1 MFLQGRANL
10 NDNAFRNLSKYTWLN
25 QSDVFTGEIE
35 QAVYSDYIDKNGT
48 MGSKINITVC
58 NDQTMQKAGFAIF
71 VFRKG
76 SQTFSGHVSQIM
88 YHAGIDIDHCNG
100 LDMVEMKN
108 KNGEVVTSGKTKTP
122 VYTIPCLRGTA
133 ITVMLKRTGEGI
145 DRDNNPMP
153 FLELFGWEIFNAQGF
168 SANEC
173 KYGDCIIEKKYGRGF
188 KFAEVYEKFMAD
200 LQQNQSG
207 GYGKQSTQQQVQP
220 QQAQGYNQ
228 PQQQSQ
234 QQQPLQNFAPQYSG
248 NPNAQPYR
256 NLPPLPGR
264 QPVQQQQNVEQQRQQ
279 FNQQNGNDPLPF

>member
-10 NDNAFRNLSKYTWLN
+10 NDNAFRNLSKYAWLN

-35 QAVYSDYIDKNGT
+35 QAVYSDYIDKNGV
-48 MGSKINITVC
+48 MGSKINVTVC
-58 NDQTMQKAGFAIF
+58 NDQTMQKAGFTIF

-76 SQTFSGHVSQIM
+76 SQTFTGHVSQIM
-88 YHAGIDIDHCNG
+88 YHAGIDIDNCNG

-108 KNGEVVTSGKTKTP
+108 KNGDVVKNSKTDTP
-122 VYTIPCLRGTA
+122 IYLIPCLRGTA
-133 ITVMLKRTGEGI
+133 ITVMLKKTGEGR

-173 KYGDCIIEKKYGRGF
+173 KYGDCIIEKTYGRGF

-207 GYGKQSTQQQVQP
+207 GYGKQQAQ
-220 QQAQGYNQ
+220 QQAQPQPTQARGYGEQ
-228 PQQQSQ
+228 AQQQMPYPNQYGSQ
-234 QQQPLQNFAPQYSG
+234 
-248 NPNAQPYR
+248 PNAQPYR

-264 QPVQQQQNVEQQRQQ
+264 PQNMPQPQPTQTQVQQAD
-279 FNQQNGNDPLPF
+279 NGNEPLPF

>member
-133 ITVMLKRTGEGI
+133 ITVMLKRTGEGR

-173 KYGDCIIEKKYGRGF
+173 KYEDCIIEKKYGHGF

-248 NPNAQPYR
+248 NPNAQTYG

-264 QPVQQQQNVEQQRQQ
+264 QPIQQQQNVEQQRQQ
-279 FNQQNGNDPLPF
+279 NGNDPLPF

>member
-10 NDNAFRNLSKYTWLN
+10 NDNAFRDLSKYSWLN

-48 MGSKINITVC
+48 MGSKINVTVC
-58 NDQTMQKAGFAIF
+58 NDQTMQKAGFTIF

-76 SQTFSGHVSQIM
+76 SQTFTGHVSQIM
-88 YHAGIDIDHCNG
+88 YHAGIDIDNCNG

-108 KNGEVVTSGKTKTP
+108 KDGAVVKSKKTDTP
-122 VYTIPCLRGTA
+122 IYTIPCLRGTA
-133 ITVMLKRTGEGI
+133 ITVMLKRTGEGR

-173 KYGDCIIEKKYGRGF
+173 KYGDCIIEKTYGRGF
-188 KFAEVYEKFMAD
+188 KFAEVYEKFMD
-200 LQQNQSG
+200 ELKQNQQNR
-207 GYGKQSTQQQVQP
+207 YGNQQPTQ

-228 PQQQSQ
+228 PQQ
-234 QQQPLQNFAPQYSG
+234 PQNTQMQTNYAPQYG
-248 NPNAQPYR
+248 AQPNAQPYR

-264 QPVQQQQNVEQQRQQ
+264 QPIQQQQNVEQQRQQ

>member
-133 ITVMLKRTGEGI
+133 ITVMLKRTGEGR

>member
-10 NDNAFRNLSKYTWLN
+10 NDNAFRDLSKYAWLN

-48 MGSKINITVC
+48 MGSKINVTVC
-58 NDQTMQKAGFAIF
+58 NDQTMQKAGFTIF

-76 SQTFSGHVSQIM
+76 SQTFTGHVSQIM
-88 YHAGIDIDHCNG
+88 YHAGIDIDNCNG

-108 KNGEVVTSGKTKTP
+108 KDGAVVKSKKTDTP
-122 VYTIPCLRGTA
+122 IYTIPCLRGTA
-133 ITVMLKRTGEGI
+133 ITVMLKRTGEGR

-173 KYGDCIIEKKYGRGF
+173 KYGDYVIEKKYGRGF
-188 KFAEVYEKFMAD
+188 KFAEVYEKFMD
-200 LQQNQSG
+200 ELKQNQQNR
-207 GYGKQSTQQQVQP
+207 YGNQQGQAQQP
-220 QQAQGYNQ
+220 QQVQGYNQ
-228 PQQQSQ
+228 PQQ
-234 QQQPLQNFAPQYSG
+234 PQNTQMQTNYAPQYG
-248 NPNAQPYR
+248 AQPNAQTYG

-264 QPVQQQQNVEQQRQQ
+264 QPIQQQQNVEQQRQQ

>member
-228 PQQQSQ
+228 PQQ
-234 QQQPLQNFAPQYSG
+234 PQNTQMQTNYAPQYG
-248 NPNAQPYR
+248 AQPNAQPYR

-264 QPVQQQQNVEQQRQQ
+264 QPTQQQQNVEQQRQQ
-279 FNQQNGNDPLPF
+279 FNQQNGQEPLPF

>member
-10 NDNAFRNLSKYTWLN
+10 NDNAFRNLSKYAWLN

-35 QAVYSDYIDKNGT
+35 QAVYSDYIDKNGV
-48 MGSKINITVC
+48 MGSKINVTVC
-58 NDQTMQKAGFAIF
+58 NDQTMQKAGFTIF

-76 SQTFSGHVSQIM
+76 SQTFSGHMSQIM
-88 YHAGIDIDHCNG
+88 FHSGIDIDNCNG

-108 KNGEVVTSGKTKTP
+108 KNGDVVKNSKTDTP
-122 VYTIPCLRGTA
+122 IYLIPCLRGTA
-133 ITVMLKRTGEGI
+133 ITVMLKKTGEGR

-173 KYGDCIIEKKYGRGF
+173 KYGDCIIEKTYGRGF
-188 KFAEVYEKFMAD
+188 KFAEVYEKFMDD
-200 LQQNQSG
+200 LRQNQSG
-207 GYGKQSTQQQVQP
+207 GYGKQQGQQQPQQA

-228 PQQQSQ
+228 Q

-264 QPVQQQQNVEQQRQQ
+264 PQNMPQQQPTQQQAD
-279 FNQQNGNDPLPF
+279 NGNDPLPF

>member
-10 NDNAFRNLSKYTWLN
+10 NDNAFRNLSKYAWLN

-35 QAVYSDYIDKNGT
+35 QAVYSDYIDKTGV
-48 MGSKINITVC
+48 MGSKINVTVC
-58 NDQTMQKAGFAIF
+58 NDQTMQKAGFTIF

-76 SQTFSGHVSQIM
+76 SQTFSGHMSQIM
-88 YHAGIDIDHCNG
+88 FHSGIDIDNCNG

-108 KNGEVVTSGKTKTP
+108 KEGNVVKNSKTDTP
-122 VYTIPCLRGTA
+122 IYLIPCLRGTA
-133 ITVMLKRTGEGI
+133 ITVMLKRTGEGR
-145 DRDNNPMP
+145 DKDNNPMP

-173 KYGDCIIEKKYGRGF
+173 KYGDCIIEKTYGRGF

-207 GYGKQSTQQQVQP
+207 GYGKQQAQQPQQVQP
-220 QQAQGYNQ
+220 QMQPTQARGYSEQAQQQMPYPNQ
-228 PQQQSQ
+228 YGAQ
-234 QQQPLQNFAPQYSG
+234 
-248 NPNAQPYR
+248 PNAQPYR

-264 QPVQQQQNVEQQRQQ
+264 PQNMPQQQPTQQQVQQAD
-279 FNQQNGNDPLPF
+279 NGNDPLPF

>member
-10 NDNAFRNLSKYTWLN
+10 NDNAFRNLSKYAWLN

-35 QAVYSDYIDKNGT
+35 QAVYSDYIDENGT
-48 MGSKINITVC
+48 MGSKINVTVC
-58 NDQTMQKAGFAIF
+58 NDQTMQKAGFTIF

-76 SQTFSGHVSQIM
+76 SQTFTGHVSQIM
-88 YHAGIDIDHCNG
+88 YHAGIDIDNCNG

-108 KNGEVVTSGKTKTP
+108 KDGAVVKSKKTDTP
-122 VYTIPCLRGTA
+122 IYTIPCLRGTA
-133 ITVMLKRTGEGI
+133 ITVMLKRTGEGR

-173 KYGDCIIEKKYGRGF
+173 KYGDCIIEKTYGRGF

-207 GYGKQSTQQQVQP
+207 GYGKQQAQ
-220 QQAQGYNQ
+220 QQAQQQPIQARGYGEQ
-228 PQQQSQ
+228 AQQQMPYPNQYGSQ
-234 QQQPLQNFAPQYSG
+234 
-248 NPNAQPYR
+248 PNAQPYR

-264 QPVQQQQNVEQQRQQ
+264 PQNMPQQQPTQQQVQQAD
-279 FNQQNGNDPLPF
+279 NGNEPLPF

>member
-10 NDNAFRNLSKYTWLN
+10 NDNAFRDLSKYQWLN

-35 QAVYSDYIDKNGT
+35 QAVYSDYIDKNGV

-58 NDQTMQKAGFAIF
+58 NDQTMQKAGFTIF

-76 SQTFSGHVSQIM
+76 SQTFTGHVSQIM
-88 YHAGIDIDHCNG
+88 YHAGIDIDNCNG

-108 KNGEVVTSGKTKTP
+108 KDGAVVKSKKTDTP
-122 VYTIPCLRGTA
+122 IYTIPCLRGTA
-133 ITVMLKRTGEGI
+133 ITVMLKRTGEGR

-173 KYGDCIIEKKYGRGF
+173 KYGDCIIEKTYGRGF
-188 KFAEVYEKFMAD
+188 KFAEVYEKFMD
-200 LQQNQSG
+200 SLRQSQ
-207 GYGKQSTQQQVQP
+207 GYGAQPQQVQQPQMQQQVQP
-220 QQAQGYNQ
+220 QQMPYPSQYGAQ
-228 PQQQSQ
+228 
-234 QQQPLQNFAPQYSG
+234 
-248 NPNAQPYR
+248 PNAQPYR

-264 QPVQQQQNVEQQRQQ
+264 PQNMPQQQPTQQQVQQAD
-279 FNQQNGNDPLPF
+279 NGNEPLPF

>member
-133 ITVMLKRTGEGI
+133 ITVMLKRTGEGR

-264 QPVQQQQNVEQQRQQ
+264 QPIQQQQNVEQQRQQ

>member
-10 NDNAFRNLSKYTWLN
+10 NDNAFRNLSKYAWLN

-48 MGSKINITVC
+48 MGSKINVTVC
-58 NDQTMQKAGFAIF
+58 NDQTMQKAGFTIF

-76 SQTFSGHVSQIM
+76 SQTFSGHMSQIM
-88 YHAGIDIDHCNG
+88 FHSGIDIDNCNG

-108 KNGEVVTSGKTKTP
+108 KNGDVVKNSKTDTP
-122 VYTIPCLRGTA
+122 IYLIPCLRGTA
-133 ITVMLKRTGEGI
+133 ITVMLKKTGEGR

-173 KYGDCIIEKKYGRGF
+173 KHGDCIIEKTYGRGF
-188 KFAEVYEKFMAD
+188 KFAEVYENFMAD

-207 GYGKQSTQQQVQP
+207 GYGKQQAQ
-220 QQAQGYNQ
+220 QQAQQQPTQARGYGEQ
-228 PQQQSQ
+228 AQQQM
-234 QQQPLQNFAPQYSG
+234 PYPNQYG
-248 NPNAQPYR
+248 AQPNAQPYR

-264 QPVQQQQNVEQQRQQ
+264 QPIQQQQNVEQQRQQ

>member
-10 NDNAFRNLSKYTWLN
+10 NDNAFRDLSKYAWLN

-35 QAVYSDYIDKNGT
+35 QAVYSDHIDKNGT
-48 MGSKINITVC
+48 MGSKINVTVC
-58 NDQTMQKAGFAIF
+58 NDQTMQKAGFTIF

-76 SQTFSGHVSQIM
+76 SQTFTGHVSQIM

-133 ITVMLKRTGEGI
+133 ITVMLKRTGEGR

-173 KYGDCIIEKKYGRGF
+173 KYGDCIIEKTYGRGF
-188 KFAEVYEKFMAD
+188 KFAEVYEKFMD
-200 LQQNQSG
+200 DIRGNG
-207 GYGKQSTQQQVQP
+207 GYQP
-220 QQAQGYNQ
+220 QQ
-228 PQQQSQ
+228 PQQSQ

-248 NPNAQPYR
+248 NPNAQTYG

-264 QPVQQQQNVEQQRQQ
+264 QPIQQQQNVEQQRQQ

>member
-10 NDNAFRNLSKYTWLN
+10 NDNAFRNLSKYAWLN

-35 QAVYSDYIDKNGT
+35 QAVYSDYVDKNGAR
-48 MGSKINITVC
+48 GSKINVTVC
-58 NDQTMQKAGFAIF
+58 NDQTMQKAGFTIF

-76 SQTFSGHVSQIM
+76 SQTFTGHVSQIM
-88 YHAGIDIDHCNG
+88 YHAGIDIDNCHG

-133 ITVMLKRTGEGI
+133 ITVMLKRTGEGR

-188 KFAEVYEKFMAD
+188 KFAEVYEKFMD
-200 LQQNQSG
+200 ELKQNQQNR
-207 GYGKQSTQQQVQP
+207 YGNQQGQP
-220 QQAQGYNQ
+220 QQAQQAQGYNQ
-228 PQQQSQ
+228 AQQQSQ

-248 NPNAQPYR
+248 NPNAQTYG

-264 QPVQQQQNVEQQRQQ
+264 QPIQQQQNVEQQRQQ
-279 FNQQNGNDPLPF
+279 FNQQNGQEPLPF

>member
-133 ITVMLKRTGEGI
+133 ITVMLKRTGEGR

-264 QPVQQQQNVEQQRQQ
+264 QPTQQQQNVEQQRQQ

>member
-58 NDQTMQKAGFAIF
+58 NDKNIQKAGFAIF

-133 ITVMLKRTGEGI
+133 ITVMLKRTGEGR

-173 KYGDCIIEKKYGRGF
+173 KYGDCIIEKTYGRGF
-188 KFAEVYEKFMAD
+188 KFAEVYEKFMD
-200 LQQNQSG
+200 ELKQNQQNR
-207 GYGKQSTQQQVQP
+207 YGNQQPTQQQP

-228 PQQQSQ
+228 PQQQQSQ

-248 NPNAQPYR
+248 NPNAQTYG

-264 QPVQQQQNVEQQRQQ
+264 QPTQQQQNVEQQRQQ

>member
-133 ITVMLKRTGEGI
+133 ITVMLKRTGEGR

-248 NPNAQPYR
+248 NPNAQTYG

-264 QPVQQQQNVEQQRQQ
+264 QPIQQQQNVEQQRQQ
-279 FNQQNGNDPLPF
+279 FNQQNGQEPLPF

>member
-133 ITVMLKRTGEGI
+133 ITVMLKRTGEGR

-234 QQQPLQNFAPQYSG
+234 QQQPLQNFVPQYSG

>member
-10 NDNAFRNLSKYTWLN
+10 NDNAFRDLKKYAWLN

-48 MGSKINITVC
+48 MGSKINVTVC
-58 NDQTMQKAGFAIF
+58 NDQTMQKAGFTIF

-76 SQTFSGHVSQIM
+76 SQTFTGHVSQIM
-88 YHAGIDIDHCNG
+88 YHAGIDIDNCNG

-108 KNGEVVTSGKTKTP
+108 KDGAVVKSKKTDTP
-122 VYTIPCLRGTA
+122 IYTIPCLRGTA
-133 ITVMLKRTGEGI
+133 ITVMLKRTGEGR

-173 KYGDCIIEKKYGRGF
+173 KYGDCIIEKTYGRGF

-207 GYGKQSTQQQVQP
+207 GYGKQPTQQQP

-228 PQQQSQ
+228 MQT
-234 QQQPLQNFAPQYSG
+234 NYAPQYG
-248 NPNAQPYR
+248 AQPNAQPYR

-264 QPVQQQQNVEQQRQQ
+264 PQNMPQQQPTQQQVQQAD
-279 FNQQNGNDPLPF
+279 NGDEPLPF

>member
-48 MGSKINITVC
+48 MGSKINVTIC
-58 NDQTMQKAGFAIF
+58 NDQTMQKAGFTIF

-76 SQTFSGHVSQIM
+76 SQTFTGHVSQIM
-88 YHAGIDIDHCNG
+88 YHAGIDIDNCNG

-122 VYTIPCLRGTA
+122 IYTIPCLRGTA
-133 ITVMLKRTGEGI
+133 ITVMLKRTGEGR

-173 KYGDCIIEKKYGRGF
+173 KHSDCIIEKTYGRGF
-188 KFAEVYEKFMAD
+188 KFAEVYEKFMD
-200 LQQNQSG
+200 SLRSQSQ
-207 GYGKQSTQQQVQP
+207 GYGAQSQQAQQQVQP
-220 QQAQGYNQ
+220 QQPQNAQMQTNY
-228 PQQQSQ
+228 
-234 QQQPLQNFAPQYSG
+234 APQYG
-248 NPNAQPYR
+248 AQPNAQPYR

-264 QPVQQQQNVEQQRQQ
+264 PQNMPQQQPTQAQAQQAD
-279 FNQQNGNDPLPF
+279 NGNDPLPF

>member
-133 ITVMLKRTGEGI
+133 ITVMLKRTGEGR

-228 PQQQSQ
+228 PQQ
-234 QQQPLQNFAPQYSG
+234 PQNTQMQTNYAPQYG
-248 NPNAQPYR
+248 AQPNAQPYR

-264 QPVQQQQNVEQQRQQ
+264 QPTQQQQNVEQQRQQ
-279 FNQQNGNDPLPF
+279 FNQQNGQEPLPF